1 MSNDLPWYEDWFTC
15 AQDELEKQADGSY
28 RYLSRWYNLRDG
40 RHDDMD
46 ANFKCSAWEAGK
58 CAIEF
63 LPGDYSLGAMLMVD
77 TDYESYEIKYSSAS
91 FAGIDYMEAIWVSA
105 RQPLQEGTPEYDA
118 WYDVVTQK
126 MAQYIPNTPMTDLG
140 YIRHTDDCVYTLG

>member
-28 RYLSRWYNLRDG
+28 RYLSRWYNLKDG

-77 TDYESYEIKYSSAS
+77 TDYESYEIRYSSAS

-105 RQPLQEGTPEYDA
+105 R
-118 WYDVVTQK
+118 
-126 MAQYIPNTPMTDLG
+126 
-140 YIRHTDDCVYTLG
+140 